1 MAEII
6 IVIVILTILF
16 ELSNGWN
23 DSANSIATVVST
35 RVLSPLQAV
44 IMAASINMIG
54 AFYSTAVART
64 IGEGIVSPGAITNSV
79 VIVTLIVG
87 FSWNTTLT
95 RIGLPTSASHA
106 LIGALIGASIAH
118 GGGTGILNLWGIT
131 KIFLALLTSP
141 VIGLVI
147 GYLLMRLLLALFGRF
162 AHGTI
167 NKVIGRIQ
175 LLSSAAVAFSH
186 GSNDAQK
193 GMGIITLALVSG
205 GFIDSLQV
213 PAWVIVICALAIG
226 TGTAIG
232 GWRIIKTVGISLM
245 KLEPVHGFAAETS
258 AAITILTFSHLGL
271 PVSTTHVL
279 STSVM
284 GIGAT
289 RRLTAVRWGIAGKI
303 VMAWVFTLPICIAAG
318 WLITTIVQL
327 FWKA

>member
-6 IVIVILTILF
+6 IVIVVLTVLF

-44 IMAASINMIG
+44 ILAASINMIG

-64 IGEGIVSPGAITNSV
+64 IGEGIVSPGAITNAV
-79 VIVTLIVG
+79 VIATLVVG

-95 RIGLPTSASHA
+95 RFGLPTSASHA
-106 LIGALIGASIAH
+106 LIGALIGASVAH
-118 GGGTGILNLWGIT
+118 GGGMGILNLSGIG
-131 KIFLALLTSP
+131 KIFLSLLVSP
-141 VIGLVI
+141 VVGLVV
-147 GYLLMRLLLALFGRF
+147 GYLLMRLLLALFGRL

-167 NKVIGRIQ
+167 NKVFGRLQ
-175 LLSSAAVAFSH
+175 LLSSASVAFSH

-205 GFIDSLQV
+205 GFIDSLKV
-213 PAWVIVICALAIG
+213 PAWVIVVCGLAIG
-226 TGTAIG
+226 TGTALG
-232 GWRIIKTVGISLM
+232 GWRIIKTVGLKLM

-258 AAITILTFSHLGL
+258 AALTILAFSHLGL

-289 RRLTAVRWGIAGKI
+289 RRLSAVRWGIAGKI
-303 VMAWVFTLPICIAAG
+303 VMAWVFTLPICFAAG
-318 WLITTIVQL
+318 WLLTTIIQQ
-327 FWKA
+327 FQGR